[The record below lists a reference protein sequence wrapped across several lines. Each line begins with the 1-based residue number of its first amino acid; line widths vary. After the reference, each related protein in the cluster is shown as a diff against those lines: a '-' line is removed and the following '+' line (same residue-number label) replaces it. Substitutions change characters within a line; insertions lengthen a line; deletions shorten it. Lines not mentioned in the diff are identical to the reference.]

1 MLVPPDSRRMR
12 QSPKNPEDFREPSL
26 DFTCSAE
33 VNSACAKILLP
44 QNACDAGLPAVV
56 LFRRPGLSPPGK
68 TKSAQRLQLSLKL
81 LDAGRLVAGRYDMDL
96 DFLVAALAGQHH
108 AVHAATW
115 RILPRQ
121 LAAADGTDRP
131 AVFYFDCITAWELFQ
146 CVSAP
151 FCLIPL

>member
-1 MLVPPDSRRMR
+1 M
-12 QSPKNPEDFREPSL
+12 
-26 DFTCSAE
+26 
-33 VNSACAKILLP
+33 NSACAKILLA
-44 QNACDAGLPAVV
+44 QNACDAGLPADAP
-56 LFRRPGLSPPGK
+56 LCSPGLSPPGK

-115 RILPRQ
+115 WILPRQ

-131 AVFYFDCITAWELFQ
+131 AVFYFDCITVWELFQ

-151 FCLIPL
+151 FFLIPL